1 MAAIVFGG
9 NYSGWPVYK
18 ILPKNQ
24 FGFEYSK
31 IIPKAGFVWPFLWK
45 RRNWL
50 PLFCPLFH
58 LRSAQWNCFP
68 ISAPSTTLPPLPLL
82 CGQNTKFGRINC
94 SLSHLHAYNVCTRPG
109 KRGNNAGRN
118 PVHFNFYFS
127 FTGGSSIEGGRWGR
141 YKQFHIQ
148 RGMGPNRW
156 LIIQAIHYIHLK
168 VRPENVNAVNQL
180 YNCVKLPAVVVQ
192 VYQPL
197 KCSLA
202 KSHSRQGRN
211 DICGIK
217 SRWK

>member
-1 MAAIVFGG
+1 MKLFSYIG
-9 NYSGWPVYK
+9 
-18 ILPKNQ
+18 
-24 FGFEYSK
+24 
-31 IIPKAGFVWPFLWK
+31 PFH
-45 RRNWL
+45 
-50 PLFCPLFH
+50 PP
-58 LRSAQWNCFP
+58 
-68 ISAPSTTLPPLPLL
+68 PPLPLL

-156 LIIQAIHYIHLK
+156 LIIHAIDHIHIK
-168 VRPENVNAVNQL
+168 VMPENVNAVNQL

-217 SRWK
+217 SR